1 FNFNGKPLASVNK
14 KWSGMFT
21 ELFTDKDTFMIDFTD
36 ERLTD
41 NERKLVLAAAVFIDM
56 KYFEAKAGN

>member
-1 FNFNGKPLASVNK
+1 
-14 KWSGMFT
+14 MFT